1 MKTSQTEKIFDYL
14 MVEFRIDKTQIVN
27 FWDADDCAFGITN
40 VDKTILIYISTFNK
54 EVDEYYLEIE
64 CQNQENQILENINL
78 ECLVNTIKPIL
89 FA

>member
-14 MVEFRIDKTQIVN
+14 MVEFRIAKTQIVN

>member
-1 MKTSQTEKIFDYL
+1 MKTSQTEKIVDYL
-14 MVEFRIDKTQIVN
+14 MVEFCIDKTQIVN

-89 FA
+89 CA

>member
-89 FA
+89 CA